1 MLIHVSSMIMRR
13 LAQLFFFVRRAFVCV
28 IQLINRSI
36 QSDSFKT
43 VSTIGRLPADRVSD
57 CLKCSALCVCLRLS
71 ASASVYVVRL
81 YASVCVCTRPSSSV
95 FVCLRV
101 YASVCVRLRSYSS
114 ASVCIRLRYS
124 TLRVIQLINRSI
136 QSDSFKIVR
145 ASGRP
150 AGRSGQSP
158 IV

>member
-1 MLIHVSSMIMRR
+1 MIMRR

-57 CLKCSALCVCLRLS
+57 CLKCSALCVRMRSSASASVCVCTSSACVCVCTRPSSSASVFVCVCVCLRLS

-81 YASVCVCTRPSSSV
+81 SASVCVCTRPSSSAFV
-95 FVCLRV
+95 FVC
-101 YASVCVRLRSYSS
+101 VCLRSSALFNSS
-114 ASVCIRLRYS
+114 RHSA
-124 TLRVIQLINRSI
+124 N
-136 QSDSFKIVR
+136 
-145 ASGRP
+145 
-150 AGRSGQSP
+150 
-158 IV
+158 